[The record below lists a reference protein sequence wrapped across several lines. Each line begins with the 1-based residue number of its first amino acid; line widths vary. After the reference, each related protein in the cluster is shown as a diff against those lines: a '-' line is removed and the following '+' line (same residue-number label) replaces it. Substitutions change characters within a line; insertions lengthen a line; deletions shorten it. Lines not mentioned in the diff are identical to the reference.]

1 MARGEPPN
9 RTYTAKSRR
18 ERPSFTTR
26 KPEKDRTY
34 SSSSTPTFGPGG
46 GGAAQARLQQ
56 DLDKILPAK
65 GKRDTWSR
73 AAEQL
78 YGWLGEQETLDA
90 VERGDISPGLGAA
103 IITAGAVP
111 LPGAKGVGKAAGAV
125 AKGGKK
131 VAEKAG
137 LKQTVGEAVG
147 EAGRKAAN
155 EAVGRKTPKK
165 ATGTAEVK
173 VPKSK
178 PPENPPNRDNY
189 KHASSHSRA
198 VSKWQQNVRAWNEAN
213 PNDKVVQATPDRLTE
228 GRGKAATDTDRQM
241 KKSESEKSD
250 EEKAVVAQ
258 GDRAK
263 SKAKRDEQK
272 AAEQQETDVVGVDR
286 SQVSDFVSRRRKQR
300 RQATSVTTQGMEE
313 GTGSGASV
321 AFKDK
326 KTGAGNERRIDDI
339 LATMRTQLRARDRSP
354 GADDTIRVDSAGRLT
369 PYQDPDRFT
378 RPTALQDQR
387 SEVQAARFES
397 ATGRKIPRT
406 EDAVR
411 RETKNQDPGIYKP
424 DPNSPEGRLQARAT
438 AEEQAQKA
446 DDRTRN
452 LMDGQ
457 RLSGE
462 PGSNKRAP
470 EYPKGP
476 DYDPTSTADTAFDN
490 YSRPRPSLRTT
501 QAGAE
506 QNVRI
511 GRADGTVTDG
521 TIGSTPED
529 LGPRIR
535 PVIGNGK
542 IPERR
547 FETPPPGYGEQRDP
561 PGTLVTGP
569 DTPPSMYRDP
579 RDYPPLPGS
588 RRPSDPKPRQ
598 QREFDDVQFEDA
610 PEVQP
615 TKGKKGKKGK
625 AQAEEPQG
633 AAPTEQPKPQ
643 SGDNSPEAVRAR
655 NYERYRELE
664 RQGILNPGDADRIMS
679 GGKGAKKVFDK
690 TPTQKQRDAGIKSGR
705 QTKKANKK
713 EEREAEAEG
722 KGIRG
727 RLTRRNVLRGGGV
740 ALGTTAAV
748 GFGGYLLRGDN
759 DRPVVIPGQ
768 AFDSKNS
775 VRPTSTSAKPEVKQG
790 FLKDKYG
797 RRITREEFQRRE
809 DFRQLRES
817 LRGKVPD
824 SALKEMR
831 DKEMRRRQKFRSK
844 FKKNSEF
851 NVATRNIGGGGTQ
864 TRILDTDAR
873 KRISGVFR
881 G

>member
-1 MARGEPPN
+1 
-9 RTYTAKSRR
+9 
-18 ERPSFTTR
+18 
-26 KPEKDRTY
+26 
-34 SSSSTPTFGPGG
+34 
-46 GGAAQARLQQ
+46 LQQ

-65 GKRDTWSR
+65 SKRDTWSR

-147 EAGRKAAN
+147 EAGQKAAN
-155 EAVGRKTPKK
+155 EAVGRKTPNK

-241 KKSESEKSD
+241 KKSESEKSG

-411 RETKNQDPGIYKP
+411 RETMNQDPGIYKP

-476 DYDPTSTADTAFDN
+476 DYDPNSTADTAFDN
-490 YSRPRPSLRTT
+490 YSRPQPSLRTT

-529 LGPRIR
+529 LGPRTR

-610 PEVQP
+610 PDPAP
-615 TKGKKGKKGK
+615 TKGKKGKKSQT
-625 AQAEEPQG
+625 QAEEPQET
-633 AAPTEQPKPQ
+633 APTKQPKPQ

-679 GGKGAKKVFDK
+679 GGKGARKVYEG
-690 TPTQKQRDAGIKSGR
+690 TPTASQRKKGVKPGEA
-705 QTKKANKK
+705 KKANSKEKK
-713 EEREAEAEG
+713 G
-722 KGIRG
+722 KQGAAAPAG
-727 RLTRRNVLRGGGV
+727 VPESADRLARRLRGSTPL
-740 ALGTTAAV
+740 ATTGAV
-748 GFGGYLLRGDN
+748 IYAGLNMAGSN

-775 VRPTSTSAKPEVKQG
+775 VRPTSTSSDAKAPSKFV
-790 FLKDKYG
+790 KDKYG
-797 RRITREEFQRRE
+797 RRITRKEFQRRE

>member
-1 MARGEPPN
+1 
-9 RTYTAKSRR
+9 
-18 ERPSFTTR
+18 
-26 KPEKDRTY
+26 
-34 SSSSTPTFGPGG
+34 
-46 GGAAQARLQQ
+46 LQQ

-65 GKRDTWSR
+65 SKRDTWSR

-147 EAGRKAAN
+147 EAGQKAAN
-155 EAVGRKTPKK
+155 EAVGRKTPNK

-241 KKSESEKSD
+241 KKSESEKSG

-411 RETKNQDPGIYKP
+411 RETMNQDPGIYKP

-490 YSRPRPSLRTT
+490 YSRPQPSLRTT

-529 LGPRIR
+529 LGPRTR

-633 AAPTEQPKPQ
+633 AAPTEQPKSKPKPA
-643 SGDNSPEAVRAR
+643 DNSPEGIRAR
-655 NYERYRELE
+655 NYERYRQLE

-679 GGKGAKKVFDK
+679 GGKGAKEVFEG
-690 TPTQKQRDAGIKSGR
+690 TPTASQRKKGVKPGEA
-705 QTKKANKK
+705 KKAT
-713 EEREAEAEG
+713 EAEAKAKAKDQKES
-722 KGIRG
+722 RLG
-727 RLTRRNVLRGGGV
+727 RNLTIGGAT

-748 GFGGYLLRGDN
+748 MGFGLVTSGDN
-759 DRPVVIPGQ
+759 DRDVVIPTITQARGGEEPGQ
-768 AFDSKNS
+768 TKTP
-775 VRPTSTSAKPEVKQG
+775 RRM

-797 RRITREEFQRRE
+797 RRITRDEFQRRE
-809 DFRQLRES
+809 DYRQLRES
-817 LRGKVPD
+817 LRGKVPAA
-824 SALKEMR
+824 ALKEMR
-831 DKEMRRRQKFRSK
+831 DKEMSRRKKFRSN
-844 FKKNSEF
+844 FKKNSAY